1 MQKLR
6 ILLADDHTL
15 IRQGLRRILEEK
27 PEWEVVGEVHDG
39 REAVTRTIELKPDVV
54 IMDIAMPRLNGAE
67 AAHQI
72 SRKAPDVRVL
82 ALSMYI
88 DESYVSRALQAGACG
103 YILKDSVDTDLV
115 HAVTAVSK
123 GKSFFSPAVA
133 KVILDGYVRS
143 LDHRGTTD
151 KLDTLSGREREVFQ
165 LIAEG
170 NSNRKIA
177 EILSLSTSTVETH
190 RSRIMEKLDLHSTA
204 EIIHYALRRGFLS

>member
-39 REAVTRTIELKPDVV
+39 REAVSRTLELKPDVV
-54 IMDIAMPRLNGAE
+54 IMDIAMPQLNGAE

-103 YILKDSVDTDLV
+103 YILKDSVDADLV

-143 LDHRGTTD
+143 LDQNGTTD

-204 EIIHYALRRGFLS
+204 EIIHYALRRGFIS